1 MSIDCFAKLI
11 SGILMGVSLLLNTGC
26 VSIDRWAVFDE
37 TDGRPPLRNEQI
49 DTADYSKFFQGDMP
63 EYVKTPVMEKPLS
76 DVPGGVAMLDL
87 SVEQAAMMTLKNNR
101 DLKVNQLNPAIAG
114 TFEQIE
120 RGDFDPEWFVEM
132 TYFNEKATETSRA
145 TGEQF
150 GVKGT
155 DVDSVAGVRQK
166 LPTGTA
172 IEATVSHQG
181 NRSDRAPDQ
190 QTARVGLSLTQSLLR
205 GFGPAV
211 NLAGVRQARLGVSAS
226 LFELRGYIESL
237 LADSETAYWQYVL
250 AEKEIAIFEN
260 SLAVVKQQRDE
271 IEQKIEVGLLP
282 ETEAA
287 AARAQVAT
295 HEQSLIDARSLLEER
310 RLRLLRKITPGPAG
324 RFDLEINAVSDPFV
338 PVEPLTNLLDRIRLA
353 DQARPDLNEARQ
365 RLRQNKLETAV
376 TANGLLPKL
385 DFFVA
390 LGRTGYA
397 DNFSDAFGEL
407 DGNTYDYAAGVSL
420 SGLIGNRVA
429 RGRDEEAGLLFRQA
443 AEAVANMRQMVELDV
458 RLAVNEVERAR
469 EQIGASKVTRQLEEE
484 KLQAEKER
492 FDVGAGTSLL
502 VAQAQRDLLISRIAE
517 VRAVINYRIA
527 LVKLYLAEGSLLERR
542 GVGVSLVY

>member
-1 MSIDCFAKLI
+1 MNIGFCAKLI
-11 SGILMGVSLLLNTGC
+11 VKTLTAAALLLIIGC
-26 VSIDRWAVFDE
+26 ASVDRWAVFE
-37 TDGRPPLRNEQI
+37 TAFRPPIGDGKPVAANSS
-49 DTADYSKFFQGDMP
+49 TAFPLDVP
-63 EYVKTPVMEKPLS
+63 EYDKKPPMEKPLPN
-76 DVPGGVAMLDL
+76 VPEEAGAERLDL
-87 SVEQAAMMTLKNNR
+87 TVEQAAMMTLRNNR
-101 DLKVNQLNPAIAG
+101 DLMVNQLNPAIAG

-120 RGDFDPEWFVEM
+120 RGDYDPEWFLEM
-132 TYFNEKATETSRA
+132 NYFNEKATETSRA

-155 DVDSVAGVRQK
+155 DVDSVAGLRQK
-166 LPTGTA
+166 LPTGT
-172 IEATVSHQG
+172 ILEATVSHEG

-190 QTARVGLSLTQSLLR
+190 QTARVGLTVTQSLLR

-211 NLAGVRQARLGVSAS
+211 NLAGVRQARLGVGAGIY
-226 LFELRGYIESL
+226 ELRAYIESL

-250 AEKEIAIFEN
+250 AEKEIAIFE
-260 SLAVVKQQRDE
+260 SALAVVKQQRDE

-310 RLRLLRKITPGPAG
+310 RLRLLRKISPGPSG
-324 RFDLEINAVSDPFV
+324 RFDLDIKAVSDPFV
-338 PVEPLTNLLDRIRLA
+338 PAEPVTNLSDRIRLA
-353 DQARPDLNEARQ
+353 DQARPDLNEARL
-365 RLRQNKLETAV
+365 RLRQDQLETTV
-376 TANGLLPKL
+376 TANGQLPKL
-385 DFFVA
+385 DFFIA

-397 DNFSDAFGEL
+397 ENFSDAFGEL
-407 DGNTYDYAAGVSL
+407 NGNTYDYTAGVSL
-420 SGLIGNRVA
+420 SGLIGNRA
-429 RGRDEEAGLLFRQA
+429 AKAKNRAAGLSYRQA
-443 AEAVANMRQMVELDV
+443 VEAVANLQQMVELDV
-458 RLAVNEVERAR
+458 RLAVNEVERVR
-469 EQIGASKVTRQLEEE
+469 LQIGASKATRLLEEE
-484 KLQAEKER
+484 KLKAEKER

-542 GVGVSLVY
+542 GVSIIY